1 MAVKKDKGHLL
12 GLIML
17 SMTAVFWGAGFVL
30 NDQLLGSA
38 FHDAPNLIN
47 AVRFG
52 VSAIVLALIFCKK
65 LKFDKK
71 TVLLALAGGAM
82 LFAGFTLQ
90 IYGLRSST
98 PSHNGFFT
106 AAYIVFVP
114 FIAWILLK
122 KRPTWIMF
130 AGVAVALAGLA
141 ILNFFNAENDKP
153 TLAGDLLTLTGA
165 LMFAAQIVWTDFS
178 LKKGADTV
186 NMTVWQCVFAAVLF
200 ILYTVIFESNN
211 YSAISFD
218 ASYCVWRLI
227 VTTLGGTA
235 FAYFSQTYAQNR
247 LNATETSLILA
258 CESPIGALLSVACG
272 IEAFRWNTLVGGLLV
287 IAAVIMMEIV
297 PEITAKRKQKE
308 PPDES
313 EGEKPDET
321 DDGERS
327 SDGEAADEP
336 EK

>member
-1 MAVKKDKGHLL
+1 MRVKKDKGHLL

-52 VSAIVLALIFCKK
+52 VSSIVLAVIFCKK

-71 TVLLALAGGAM
+71 TILFGLAGGAM

-130 AGVAVALAGLA
+130 VGVAAALTGLA
-141 ILNFFNAENDKP
+141 ILNFFNAENDEP
-153 TLAGDLLTLTGA
+153 TLIGDLLTLTGA
-165 LMFAAQIVWTDFS
+165 LLFASQIVWTDFS

-186 NMTVWQCVFAAVLF
+186 NMTVWQCVFAAILF
-200 ILYTVIFESNN
+200 ILYTVIFESKN

-287 IAAVIMMEIV
+287 IAAVIIMEVIPAV
-297 PEITAKRKQKE
+297 SENRKRNKSDT
-308 PPDES
+308 PCCIDGGDS
-313 EGEKPDET
+313 EQ
-321 DDGERS
+321 S
-327 SDGEAADEP
+327 SDGEPTDENG
-336 EK
+336 K